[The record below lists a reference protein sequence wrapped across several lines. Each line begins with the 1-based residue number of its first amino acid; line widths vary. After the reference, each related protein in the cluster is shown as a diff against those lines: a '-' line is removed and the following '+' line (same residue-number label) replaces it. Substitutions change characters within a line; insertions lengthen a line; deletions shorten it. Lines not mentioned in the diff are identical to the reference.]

1 MPTVHM
7 MIRPTG
13 EDTTMTRK
21 ALLAAREKETARL
34 REKWKTDKEKEVTGD
49 E

>member
-1 MPTVHM
+1 M

-21 ALLAAREKETARL
+21 ALLEAREKEAVRL
-34 REKWKTDKEKEVTGD
+34 REKWKIDKEREVTG

>member
-1 MPTVHM
+1 MSTVHM

-21 ALLAAREKETARL
+21 ALLAAREKEAARL
-34 REKWKTDKEKEVTGD
+34 REKWKTDKEKEVTG